1 MGFGEGDG
9 QIYRAA
15 VSIGWNPHYDNSTK
29 TVEAYLIT
37 DGKQLTDFHGTQM
50 TLDLKR
56 YLRAEAFYDDFE
68 SLIIAISLDISCTKQ
83 EKFD

>member
-1 MGFGEGDG
+1 M
-9 QIYRAA
+9 
-15 VSIGWNPHYDNSTK
+15 
-29 TVEAYLIT
+29 T
-37 DGKQLTDFHGTQM
+37 DGKQLADFHGTQM

>member
-1 MGFGEGDG
+1 MGFGAVDG

-15 VSIGWNPHYDNSTK
+15 VSIGWNPTFDNATK

-37 DGKQLTDFHGTQM
+37 DGKQLADFHGDQM